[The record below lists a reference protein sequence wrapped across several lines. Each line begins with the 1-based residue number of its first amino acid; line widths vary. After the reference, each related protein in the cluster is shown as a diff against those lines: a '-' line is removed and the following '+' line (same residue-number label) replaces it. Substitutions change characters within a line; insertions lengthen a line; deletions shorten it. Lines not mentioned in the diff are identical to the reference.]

1 MTNKQTSYALFG
13 IAVSISLVLFTVL
26 VKVNHEAEQY
36 RTAIE
41 NLQHQIDDLRAQD
54 HVATEQMLKFSHE
67 HDQMARDINITQ
79 ELQRKQAQ
87 VVVDLKKGRKK

>member
-1 MTNKQTSYALFG
+1 MTSKQTSYALFG
-13 IAVSISLVLFTVL
+13 IAVSISVVLFTVL

-36 RTAIE
+36 RTALE
-41 NLQHQIDDLRAQD
+41 NLQRQIDDLRAQD
-54 HVATEQMLKFSHE
+54 HVATEQMLKLMHE
-67 HDQMARDINITQ
+67 HDQLAKDIDTTQ